1 MAIQRDDER
10 LPETTFNAKYSK
22 VNVTESPGG
31 HRITM
36 DDTDG
41 SKRYRVEHP
50 SGTYTEISDDG
61 KAVSVCVA
69 NKQDYL
75 KGGLTL
81 TIQENGDIKIGGHA
95 RLSIGAGAHVEIG
108 GDASIAVGG
117 DALVHAHGN
126 LKMAGGDVYIG
137 SRGDMDL
144 NCSGNF
150 NLLVGGTTNIASD
163 GNMTQTAPRID
174 LNK

>member
-1 MAIQRDDER
+1 MSIKRDNER
-10 LPETTFNAKYSK
+10 IPETTFNAKYSK
-22 VNVTESPGG
+22 VQTNETPGG
-31 HRITM
+31 HVVTY

-41 SKRYRVEHP
+41 AKRYRLAHP

-61 KAVSVCVA
+61 KVVQVNVA
-69 NKQDYL
+69 NRHVYD

-95 RLSIGAGAHVEIG
+95 RISVGDGAHVEVG
-108 GDASIAVGG
+108 GDAMVAVGG
-117 DALVHAHGN
+117 DVVMHAHGN
-126 LKMAGGDVYIG
+126 IKAGAQDVYIG
-137 SRGDMDL
+137 ARGNMDL

-150 NLLVGGTTNIASD
+150 NLLVGGTTNIESD
-163 GNMTQTAPRID
+163 GNMTQKAPRID

>member
-1 MAIQRDDER
+1 MTIKRDDER

-22 VNVTESPGG
+22 VNVTETPGG
-31 HRITM
+31 IRTTM
-36 DDTDG
+36 DDTEG
-41 SKRYRVEHP
+41 AKRYRVEHP

-61 KAVSVCVA
+61 KSVSVCVG

-95 RLSIGAGAHVEIG
+95 RLAVGSGAHVEIG

-126 LKMAGGDVYIG
+126 LKMAGEDVYIG
-137 SRGDMDL
+137 ARGNMDL

-150 NLLVGGTTNIASD
+150 NLLVGGSTNIASD

-174 LNK
+174 LN

>member
-1 MAIQRDDER
+1 MTIDRDDDR

-22 VNVTESPGG
+22 VSVTETPGG

-36 DDTDG
+36 DDTEG

-50 SGTYTEISDDG
+50 SGTYTEISNDG
-61 KAVSVCVA
+61 KVVQVNVA
-69 NKQDYL
+69 NRQVYD

-81 TIQENGDIKIGGHA
+81 TIQENGDIKIAGHV
-95 RLSIGAGAHVEIG
+95 RMSVGSGAHVEIG

-137 SRGDMDL
+137 ARGNMDL
-144 NCSGNF
+144 NCSGDF
-150 NLLVGGTTNIASD
+150 NLLVGGSTNIASD

-174 LNK
+174 LN